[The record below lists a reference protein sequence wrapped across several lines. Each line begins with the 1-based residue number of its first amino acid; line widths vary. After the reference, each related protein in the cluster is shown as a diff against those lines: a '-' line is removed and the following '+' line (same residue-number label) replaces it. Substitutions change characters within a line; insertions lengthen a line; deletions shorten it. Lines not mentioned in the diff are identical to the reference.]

1 MNSDLVQPVPE
12 LVPEPELVL
21 VLPAAV
27 LPGSEQPVLVLERQV
42 PDLEQQVPDLALP
55 VQCSY
60 KLRLPEADGH
70 IVYKSFPY
78 KYFLQFLID

>member
-1 MNSDLVQPVPE
+1 MLVQPV
-12 LVPEPELVL
+12 
-21 VLPAAV
+21 AV
-27 LPGSEQPVLVLERQV
+27 LPDSDQRALVLEQQE
-42 PDLEQQVPDLALP
+42 PDSALP

-60 KLRLPEADGH
+60 KLRLPEADDH

>member
-1 MNSDLVQPVPE
+1 MLVQPV
-12 LVPEPELVL
+12 
-21 VLPAAV
+21 AV
-27 LPGSEQPVLVLERQV
+27 LPDSEQRALV
-42 PDLEQQVPDLALP
+42 LEQQVPDLALP

>member
-1 MNSDLVQPVPE
+1 
-12 LVPEPELVL
+12 
-21 VLPAAV
+21 
-27 LPGSEQPVLVLERQV
+27 LVLERQV